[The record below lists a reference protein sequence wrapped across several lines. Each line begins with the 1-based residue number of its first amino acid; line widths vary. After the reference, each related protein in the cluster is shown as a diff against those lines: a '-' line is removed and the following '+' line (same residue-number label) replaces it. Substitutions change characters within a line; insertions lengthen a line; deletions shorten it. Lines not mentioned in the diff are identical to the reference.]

1 MGLTPMQW
9 RDADDPRGA
18 QVLCEVLCD
27 AVRYEHSRGV
37 AQQATRAAGLV
48 QLPVDE
54 RRRLLCAAWLHD
66 VGYGLPGG
74 YHPTAGARALRL
86 AGHEELARLV
96 AHHSSA
102 ALRAQMLGLPSV
114 EAEFPFPVGTD
125 RGLLDLLDVSDLTT
139 GPRGERIDPATRLR
153 GVADRHGPDSPSVR
167 MLVANVNRLGAQP
180 DTRSLVEILSSATST
195 A

>member
-1 MGLTPMQW
+1 MGVTPTQW
-9 RDADDPRGA
+9 RDADDPKGA
-18 QVLCEVLCD
+18 HALCEALCGD
-27 AVRYEHSRGV
+27 DRYEHSRGV

-48 QLPVDE
+48 RLPTDE

-66 VGYGLPGG
+66 VGYGISDG
-74 YHPTAGARALRL
+74 YHPISGARALRL

-114 EAEFPFPVGTD
+114 EDEFPFPAGPD

-139 GPRGERIDPATRLR
+139 GPHGERIDPATRLR

-167 MLVANVNRLGAQP
+167 VLVANVNRLGAQS
-180 DTRSLVEILSSATST
+180 DTRSLVEILSSAT
-195 A
+195 AMV

>member
-1 MGLTPMQW
+1 MQW

-18 QVLCEVLCD
+18 QVLCEALCD
-27 AVRYEHSRGV
+27 GIRYEHSRGV

-114 EAEFPFPVGTD
+114 EAEFPLPVGPD

-139 GPRGERIDPATRLR
+139 GPHGERIDPATRLR

-180 DTRSLVEILSSATST
+180 DTRSLVEILSSVTST

>member
-1 MGLTPMQW
+1 
-9 RDADDPRGA
+9 
-18 QVLCEVLCD
+18 
-27 AVRYEHSRGV
+27 
-37 AQQATRAAGLV
+37 
-48 QLPVDE
+48 
-54 RRRLLCAAWLHD
+54 
-66 VGYGLPGG
+66 
-74 YHPTAGARALRL
+74 
-86 AGHEELARLV
+86 V

-114 EAEFPFPVGTD
+114 EAEFPLPVGPD

-139 GPRGERIDPATRLR
+139 GPHGERIDPATRLR

-180 DTRSLVEILSSATST
+180 DTRSLVEILSSVTST